1 MKLSFRTVLLIASA
15 LLMIF
20 GAAGYSFTVVPDLH
34 GDLVEIGV
42 RPTVLGGTVLY
53 LYFSAI
59 AMFGF
64 ALMVSAAAIQAIRG
78 ISPARFPLVVIAAIY
93 TAFGVLAFLVSA
105 IVFAIHVGYE
115 YFLGDSPRSTALNAA
130 GAVAVG
136 AFALAVTA
144 NIHGRLVGSNHQRLL
159 VFALVAWPALT
170 AVPAFVVALVAA
182 AGLDLWRGST

>member
-1 MKLSFRTVLLIASA
+1 MKLSFRTALFIAAA

-64 ALMVSAAAIQAIRG
+64 ALMVSAAAIQAMRG
-78 ISPARFPLVVIAAIY
+78 NPPARFPLAVIAVIY
-93 TAFGVLAFLVSA
+93 TAFGVLAFSRSHNPHHLGPLA
-105 IVFAIHVGYE
+105 IGV
-115 YFLGDSPRSTALNAA
+115 LLAA
-130 GAVAVG
+130 
-136 AFALAVTA
+136 ALAIPPDKRSPT
-144 NIHGRLVGSNHQRLL
+144 
-159 VFALVAWPALT
+159 
-170 AVPAFVVALVAA
+170 
-182 AGLDLWRGST
+182 